1 MMKKSACLAVFLVC
15 GAAFAGDEVVRPR
28 SLEQIRDT
36 GSLRLL
42 VYPSI
47 EDEFL
52 RIDLS
57 RTAVVPV
64 SAADDYQGIDVD
76 ILQGFAASIGVE
88 LEIRPAYAP
97 GAEMPSF
104 DQLIPCL
111 KRGEGD
117 LIASAFSITDDRRT
131 QVDFSIPYYTA
142 DLVVVVPE
150 GSTIS
155 SEDDLRLA
163 RGAVMAGSAQEEKL
177 EDLGVEDVV
186 RMELLSTECY
196 GLLRDDRA
204 DFCLLGLSSTER
216 VSEPGF
222 TEAFRFSAVDEYAVA
237 ALPGSPL
244 LPVLDEYIRGL
255 RSSGELQTII
265 ENHLD

>member
-1 MMKKSACLAVFLVC
+1 MMKRSACLAVFLVC
-15 GAAFAGDEVVRPR
+15 GAAFAGDEVERPR
-28 SLEQIRDT
+28 SLEQIRDDGT
-36 GSLRLL
+36 LRLL

-57 RTAVVPV
+57 RTAVVRV
-64 SAADDYQGIDVD
+64 SPPEDYQGIDID
-76 ILQGFAASIGVE
+76 ILEGFAASIGVK

-131 QVDFSIPYYTA
+131 QVGFSLPYYTA

-150 GSTIS
+150 DSAIS
-155 SEDDLRLA
+155 SNDDLRRA

-177 EDLGVEDVV
+177 RDLGVEEVV

-196 GLLRDDRA
+196 GLLRDKQA
-204 DFCLLGLSSTER
+204 DFCLLGLSSTEG
-216 VSEPGF
+216 VNESGF
-222 TEAFRFSAVDEYAVA
+222 REAFRFSAVDEYAVA

-244 LPVLDEYIRGL
+244 LPILDEYIRGL
-255 RSSGELQTII
+255 RSSGKLQTII
-265 ENHLD
+265 ESHFD